1 MDAVRGDREQNVREF
16 SRIQSEYASYSAA
29 REVEEVKNSLKP
41 FRPPTAP
48 SSDLEKERKEITEIT
63 RRNLFFAQVALFLV
77 VLAGLGYVTLSR
89 DSANVVALG
98 LLIVGIGFGFFL
110 RR

>member
-1 MDAVRGDREQNVREF
+1 MDALRNDREQNVQEF

-29 REVEEVKNSLKP
+29 RDVERVKNSLKP

-48 SSDLEKERKEITEIT
+48 ASDLEKERKEITEIAK
-63 RRNLFFAQVALFLV
+63 RNLFFAQVALFLV
-77 VLAGLGYVTLSR
+77 VLVGLGYVTLPR
-89 DSANVVALG
+89 DNANVVALG
-98 LLIVGIGFGFFL
+98 LLVVGIGFGFFL